1 MFKVIQTIFDTFWEL
16 FIVAVFIV
24 SAQDIYR
31 DIKKS
36 ALKQHSKGIPS
47 LLKFND
53 HLWGR
58 TK

>member
-16 FIVAVFIV
+16 FFIALMIV

-31 DIKKS
+31 DIQKA

-47 LLKFND
+47 LVKFND

-58 TK
+58 AK